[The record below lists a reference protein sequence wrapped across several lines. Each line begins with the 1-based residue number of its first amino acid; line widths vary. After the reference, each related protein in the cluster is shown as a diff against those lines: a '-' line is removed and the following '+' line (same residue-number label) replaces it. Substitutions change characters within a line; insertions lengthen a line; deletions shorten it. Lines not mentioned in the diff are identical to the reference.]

1 MKKYI
6 LSLIVVVVIMFGMMA
21 GAQYIMIKHGSQA
34 EQLAEVSRQLEQSK
48 KISQVKTQVERAVWT
63 TQKMVEKNLS
73 NPDGFY
79 AITNQLVRINPNIV
93 GAGVAFRPGYYAKK
107 GKSRLFAP
115 YAYDEEPSVTL
126 KKKKSSVP
134 NIRTKLLSFDYI
146 ERDWFKN
153 PVTDGKSFWSDPYM
167 DQGGTSIVMCTF
179 ANAVRDE
186 QGHIVAVIFA
196 DVPMEDVTI
205 ISDDRPSDFTDDI
218 WLLLGLMLVCLLAF
232 CIIIWR
238 AVVASINYKD
248 NKIDVDRRSLIDEID
263 KLKDTNRRLTERNV
277 DLTRKVRDLMQKTDS
292 HYFG

>member
-6 LSLIVVVVIMFGMMA
+6 LMLAAAVIIMFCMMTA
-21 GAQYIMIKHGSQA
+21 AQYILIKHGSQA

-263 KLKDTNRRLTERNV
+263 KLKDTNWRLTERNV

>member
-21 GAQYIMIKHGSQA
+21 AAQYIMIKHGSQA

-248 NKIDVDRRSLIDEID
+248 NKIDVDKRNLIEEIE
-263 KLKDTNRRLTERNV
+263 KLKDINHRLTERNV

>member
-1 MKKYI
+1 M
-6 LSLIVVVVIMFGMMA
+6 LAAAVVIMFGMMA
-21 GAQYIMIKHGSQA
+21 VAQYIMIKHGSQA

-263 KLKDTNRRLTERNV
+263 KLKDTNWRLTERNV

>member
-6 LSLIVVVVIMFGMMA
+6 LMLVVAVVIMFSMMA
-21 GAQYIMIKHGSQA
+21 VAQYTMIKNGSQA
-34 EQLAEVSRQLEQSK
+34 NQLAEVRRELEQSK
-48 KISQVKTQVERAVWT
+48 NISQVRTQVERAVWA

-79 AITNQLVRINPNIV
+79 TITTQLVRLNPNIV
-93 GAGVAFRPGYYAKK
+93 GAGIAFRPAYFAKK
-107 GKSRLFAP
+107 GKPNLFAP

-126 KKKKSSVP
+126 KKKKSSTP
-134 NIRTKLLSFDYI
+134 NIRTKLLPFDYI

-153 PVTDGKSFWSDPYM
+153 PITDGKSFWSDAYM

-179 ANAVRDE
+179 ANAVRDD
-186 QGHIVAVIFA
+186 QGHVVAVIFA

-205 ISDDRPSDFTDDI
+205 ISDDRPSDFADDI

-238 AVVASINYKD
+238 AVLASVKYKA
-248 NKIDVDRRSLIDEID
+248 NKIDVDKRSLIDEID
-263 KLKDTNRRLTERNV
+263 KLKDINRRLTERNL
-277 DLTRKVRDLMQKTDS
+277 DLSRKVRDLVQS
-292 HYFG
+292 SYSN